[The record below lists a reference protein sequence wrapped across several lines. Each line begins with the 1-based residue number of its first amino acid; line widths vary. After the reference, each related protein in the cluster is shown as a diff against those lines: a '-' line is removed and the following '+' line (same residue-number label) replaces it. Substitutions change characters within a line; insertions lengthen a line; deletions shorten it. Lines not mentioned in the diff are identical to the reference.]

1 MKRDINTTGA
11 AARAL
16 SARNPVTFTCVYP
29 LEESIRRLA
38 AITDTPVAQH
48 PKGSVDETTVR
59 LEWDRVRF
67 EGRWGSQLDV
77 ATLEG
82 VMVPHGV
89 ARTVVPA
96 FAVVTFTAVAA
107 AANGGGYWMAG
118 IMIGIFLV
126 AMPLFVAY
134 LGSARVVAE
143 IELERIIGRTIGD
156 PEKYAVQW
164 RRWSD
169 T

>member
-16 SARNPVTFTCVYP
+16 NARNPVTFTCMYP

-38 AITDTPVAQH
+38 AITG
-48 PKGSVDETTVR
+48 PKGFVDETTVR
-59 LEWDRVRF
+59 LERDRVRF
-67 EGRWGSQLDV
+67 EGSWSSRLDV

-96 FAVVTFTAVAA
+96 FAVVTFTAAA
-107 AANGGGYWMAG
+107 AATNGGGYWAAG

-134 LGSARVVAE
+134 LGSARVAAE
-143 IELERIIGRTIGD
+143 IELERIIGSTIGD
-156 PEKYAVQW
+156 PEKYASRW
-164 RRWSD
+164 RRWQD
-169 T
+169 E

>member
-1 MKRDINTTGA
+1 M
-11 AARAL
+11 
-16 SARNPVTFTCVYP
+16 
-29 LEESIRRLA
+29 
-38 AITDTPVAQH
+38 
-48 PKGSVDETTVR
+48 
-59 LEWDRVRF
+59 
-67 EGRWGSQLDV
+67 

-89 ARTVVPA
+89 ALAVAPA
-96 FAVVTFTAVAA
+96 FAVAMCIAVVAA
-107 AANGGGYWMAG
+107 TNGGGYWMAG
-118 IMIGIFLV
+118 IMIGIYLV

-134 LGSARVVAE
+134 LGSARVAAE